1 MGKRVEFEWL
11 GARIPAAPI
20 RTRLAPFSPEVW
32 GRSLLDAEVKCPP
45 FYRRAS
51 GRSVRLAGM
60 PLRLAEYPTTTIT
73 NPRFQSFDLS
83 PLDRFFLP
91 PALTGFLD
99 EEPLD
104 LRGFLEDDNRG
115 AVSPEPIASFDGTP
129 FHLSIKGVGS
139 AVDPFASRPLDRA
152 SVERLTDDP
161 ELRLRLGRPRVPQ
174 PPEDAERFI
183 TGEAWLRGSPYGGQG
198 LEHARI
204 ALAVSQ
210 RAALTSI
217 EGFRI
222 APVVKIAQ
230 LPRALEERLR
240 ALHWFRRFRGPIVQ
254 EIRLVPSNVRIYFHA
269 RSTIGTGAR
278 DVFDRFGLD
287 TDGKAVAFEVAFLR
301 SAVPLLTLFARTL
314 RFDPARGRYAGLDF
328 HDVWLDK
335 DAVVAPDGTVFFVD
349 LEGIEEVDVDRAG
362 VREKI
367 EDQVYRSLYEVLFAH
382 EQIAEERVRRFGGDG
397 ERKARFAA
405 CLDRALERD
414 PHVRLRASGVGRELE
429 IRNALGDDALYTR
442 FPLVDA

>member
-1 MGKRVEFEWL
+1 M
-11 GARIPAAPI
+11 APGERGI
-20 RTRLAPFSPEVW
+20 DVAPF
-32 GRSLLDAEVKCPP
+32 L
-45 FYRRAS
+45 RRALE
-51 GRSVRLAGM
+51 RSVRLTGL
-60 PLRLAEYPTTTIT
+60 PLRLAEYPATTTT
-73 NPRFQSFDLS
+73 NPRFQRFDLGA
-83 PLDRFFLP
+83 LDRFFLP
-91 PALTGFLD
+91 PALTGFHD
-99 EEPLD
+99 EAPLG
-104 LRGFLEDDNRG
+104 LREFLEDDNRG
-115 AVSPEPIASFDGTP
+115 AVSPKAVATFDGAP

-139 AVDPFASRPLDRA
+139 AVDPFANRPLDRA
-152 SVERLTDDP
+152 SVERLTDDA
-161 ELRLRLGRPRVPQ
+161 ELRRRLDHPMVPQ
-174 PPEDAERFI
+174 PPEDAERYI

-198 LEHARI
+198 LEHAQI
-204 ALAVSQ
+204 ALAVSE
-210 RAALTSI
+210 RAELTSI

-222 APVVKIAQ
+222 APVVKIAH
-230 LPRALEERLR
+230 LPRAVEERLR
-240 ALHWFRRFRGPIVQ
+240 ALHWFRRFRGSIVQ

-287 TDGKAVAFEVAFLR
+287 TDAKAVAFEVAFLR

-314 RFDPARGRYAGLDF
+314 RVDPVRGRYTGLDF

-335 DAVVAPDGTVFFVD
+335 DAVLAPDGTVFFVD
-349 LEGIEEVDVDRAG
+349 LEGVEEVDVDRAR

-382 EQIAEERVRRFGGDG
+382 EQIAEERARRFGGGGD
-397 ERKARFAA
+397 RKAHFVA

-414 PHVRLRASGVGRELE
+414 PHVRVRASGAGRELE